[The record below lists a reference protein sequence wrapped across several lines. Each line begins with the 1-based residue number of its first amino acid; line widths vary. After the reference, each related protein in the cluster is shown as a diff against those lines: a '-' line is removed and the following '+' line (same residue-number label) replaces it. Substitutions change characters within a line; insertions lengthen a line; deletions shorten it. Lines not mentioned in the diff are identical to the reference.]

1 VINDEKN
8 SGVTE
13 SRFAL
18 TLLICLLFAIGYV
31 ALLRLAGPKDT
42 TNDTAREAMSVP
54 YAGPGPA
61 PLPEVEPQPSVLPLE
76 NPTDQIS
83 QRPKSVSPK
92 SPAFN
97 SERR

>member
-18 TLLICLLFAIGYV
+18 TLLICLLFAVGYV
-31 ALLRLAGPKDT
+31 ALLRLAGPKDAI
-42 TNDTAREAMSVP
+42 NDTTPEGISVP
-54 YAGPGPA
+54 YAGPA
-61 PLPEVEPQPSVLPLE
+61 PSPPPEAEVQPHVLPLE
-76 NPTDQIS
+76 NPRDEIS
-83 QRPKSVSPK
+83 QRSKSVAPK
-92 SPAFN
+92 SPALE